1 MSETLPGFPVSDAGS
16 AVAANDRLSSLLAA
30 SGWIVVLVD
39 DFAAFREWERLNNQA
54 DNKLGDPVAL
64 RAQMREYWD
73 RATIDVLPVIAWAV
87 RSRAGEPDEVVPIV
101 PWQMRLGPPDEIV
114 PQRTMFRLT
123 SESLLDED
131 ERRFL
136 SRDGILRRKL
146 EWYAERV
153 RT

>member
-1 MSETLPGFPVSDAGS
+1 MSENLPGFPVSNTSGTG
-16 AVAANDRLSSLLAA
+16 DRLSSLLA
-30 SGWIVVLVD
+30 STGWIVVLAD
-39 DFAAFREWERLNNQA
+39 DFSAFREWERLNNQA
-54 DNKLGDPVAL
+54 ENKLGDLVAL

-73 RATIDVLPVIAWAV
+73 RVTIEVLPVIAWAV
-87 RSRAGEPDEVVPIV
+87 RSRAGESDEIVPIV
-101 PWQMRLGPPDEIV
+101 PWMTRIGPPDEIV
-114 PQRTMFRLT
+114 PQRTMFRLS